1 MDRNL
6 NPPKT
11 TLKARPPSR
20 LTDFYT
26 KIQKKFSR
34 SGAKNP
40 KKGGARDL
48 SHKSLMENKMLIL
61 EKICIVKEASSVP
74 TQKWPRDLE
83 NTCALAPEWVI
94 KALSGT
100 R

>member
-1 MDRNL
+1 MNL
-6 NPPKT
+6 IYDHP
-11 TLKARPPSR
+11 LRPNSVVNQI
-20 LTDFYT
+20 F
-26 KIQKKFSR
+26 FR
-34 SGAKNP
+34 SGAKNLQ
-40 KKGGARDL
+40 KGGARDL
-48 SHKSLMENKMLIL
+48 SHKSLMESKMLIL

-83 NTCALAPEWVI
+83 NTCALAPQWVT